1 MDAHEHAE
9 LTAAIKSNKKC
20 QSTKTEYKRK
30 QIHFEEWVQIKR
42 PGLNRQ
48 GAWLCNVDK
57 NTMED
62 FMGHICQKKTE
73 GGEYFAPPK
82 FQSYNHVN
90 GYKSAILDFFDKQGL
105 KANADMKEMF
115 TDFNH
120 GYKLLAIS
128 MLCLMHILISTVSLT
143 VIKSL

>member
-1 MDAHEHAE
+1 MEDIDVESHEPTE
-9 LTAAIKSNKKC
+9 LKA
-20 QSTKTEYKRK
+20 QYKRK
-30 QIHFEEWVQIKR
+30 QIHFDEWVQIKR

-90 GYKSAILDFFDKQGL
+90 GYESAILDFFDKQGL
-105 KANADMKEMF
+105 KEMC
-115 TDFNH
+115 TDFIH
-120 GYKLLAIS
+120 GNKRNKRKDGEMKVTVQVSFEGYRFLAKKAIQQKTD
-128 MLCLMHILISTVSLT
+128 IA
-143 VIKSL
+143 